1 MAGFVSRAAAR
12 ALLLAGAL
20 AAPAGAVELDRG
32 DLRLELTNHDR
43 LLFTSSRELY
53 LDDFLD
59 GSQTRKPSW
68 LLTGRMR
75 LDLEAA
81 WRDQLFGQLVY
92 DLEGRTGPGLD
103 TLRFALSDAI
113 GTRTAIDLD
122 RTFSERA
129 DFDGRHLIYR
139 GWLRWEEE
147 RWDLTVGRQRI
158 PLGRTRLW
166 NPTDLFNPIFPLA
179 IQGDQRIGQ
188 DGARA
193 RVKLADRVWGEAM
206 ITRQSDPWITKSA
219 VRIETLQPQLDGAL
233 MVGLFGEDYV
243 FGADFARN
251 LGEAALRGEATW
263 TAADDRDDFLQ
274 AVLSLDYTFSIGN
287 GLYGL
292 VEHLYNENLVPD
304 LIPPSLLA
312 GAGAVIQAIAVQ
324 QSILLDRITTL
335 DRNQTAIALGYELTP
350 LVRADLLTIYDWSG
364 TSTAIFPVL
373 GVSLSDDLQL
383 SLGAQFFVGASGSE
397 YGDLTTLVFVQL
409 DAYF

>member
-1 MAGFVSRAAAR
+1 VSRAAAR

-129 DFDGRHLIYR
+129 DFNGRHLIYR

>member
-1 MAGFVSRAAAR
+1 MAGFVSRAAAC

-129 DFDGRHLIYR
+129 DFNGRHLIYR

-251 LGEAALRGEATW
+251 LGEAALRGEASW

-292 VEHLYNENLVPD
+292 VEHLYNENLVRD
-304 LIPPSLLA
+304 LIPPSPLA